1 MNRIKLLKAPGY
13 IYDLN
18 FIFCLKFNKE
28 LYIENLPNDNEKET
42 SIACFKEVSN
52 QFGDISDDLFVFFHA
67 IETERAFLPTY
78 YFNPYRDHFATDYN
92 FQFLQKELS
101 DQGRLIR
108 NLIKF
113 YFCELD
119 DETVEQ
125 CAASSSKIFE
135 HIKDSDYSGEEKL
148 KLYEFFMNPSRYIQL
163 LQFELVQKEFKLS
176 EYYKNNYQKIIDLYN
191 QTSFESLREQLKHF
205 EDLVIDDNTEI
216 LYISYCLLNKFCM
229 SIWFTK
235 ESLLPLVGCE
245 YVTMLGHNRGIN
257 RDKQLYNFATALSEE
272 SRIKML
278 RFLIEQNEVTC
289 KDLER
294 KFKFSGSTAYH
305 HISIMTKSGLVKAR
319 SEGKTI
325 FYSINKKYIK
335 EIMDVLNKII
345 KRRGKQK

>member
-1 MNRIKLLKAPGY
+1 MNRIKLLKDPGY

-191 QTSFESLREQLKHF
+191 QTSFESLREQLKVF
-205 EDLVIDDNTEI
+205 REINIDDNTDI
-216 LYISYCLLNKFCM
+216 TYISYCLLNISCISVWFIND
-229 SIWFTK
+229 SI
-235 ESLLPLVGCE
+235 LPLLGCE
-245 YVTMLGHNRGIN
+245 YVSALTHTKDQGDI
-257 RDKQLYNFATALSEE
+257 YNLCKFGTAVSEE
-272 SRIKML
+272 SRISIL
-278 RFLIEQNEVTC
+278 SFLIDCGEVTC

-305 HISIMTKSGLVKAR
+305 HISIMTKSGLVKSR